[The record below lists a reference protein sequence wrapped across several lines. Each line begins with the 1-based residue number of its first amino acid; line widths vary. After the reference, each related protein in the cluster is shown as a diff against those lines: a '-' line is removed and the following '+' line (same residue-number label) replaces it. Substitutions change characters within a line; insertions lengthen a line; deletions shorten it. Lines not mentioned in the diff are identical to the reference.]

1 VLIYDRRVT
10 VLPRRAVLL
19 LAVLLTATLAAALSA
34 AESRAAPRVPAGFFG
49 VHVRSLQGG
58 DYGAMRRAGV
68 GLVRTGFSYSV
79 VRPQPLSGYDWSTF
93 DAYVAGTAEQG
104 IDLLPVVYG
113 TPPWMPFVGGV
124 SILAEPLASEWQ
136 RYLTALVDRY
146 GSGGKFWTLHPEIPY
161 HPVRYWQIWNE
172 PNSFGNWN
180 EPSPRQYGE
189 LLARSAATIHAADP
203 AARVVSAGVVAQP
216 LDDITEPGADY
227 LGRMVRS
234 PAAAAAADV
243 IALHPYTKGPGSM
256 TKLIRQTRKTMTRAG
271 LGRTPIWITEVGW
284 GAGAPKPKT
293 TRGLTP
299 EVPGRWSQTK
309 AKQRSKL
316 RRALA
321 TAVEQRRK
329 LGIGRIVWYQ
339 WQDGPDPACAW
350 CVSAGLIRQDGT
362 PKPLLSDFSR
372 IANSRR
378 APLQSPGAGP
388 RSRR

>member
-1 VLIYDRRVT
+1 MLIYDRRVT

-19 LAVLLTATLAAALSA
+19 LSVLLTAALVAALSA
-34 AESRAAPRVPAGFFG
+34 TETRAAPRVPAGFFG

-146 GSGGKFWTLHPEIPY
+146 GSGGKFWTLHPEVPY

-172 PNSFGNWN
+172 PNSFVNWS

-203 AARVVSAGVVAQP
+203 TARVVSAGVVAQP

-227 LGRMVRS
+227 LRRMFRS
-234 PAAAAAADV
+234 PAAASAADV

-284 GAGAPKPKT
+284 ASGGPASPFTVDSQGQAERIRAALEIFHRRRKELGLQGVIYFNWRDAPVYAGGQDFFGLHTGLLDINGRPKPALDAYRSVA
-293 TRGLTP
+293 RG
-299 EVPGRWSQTK
+299 
-309 AKQRSKL
+309 A
-316 RRALA
+316 
-321 TAVEQRRK
+321 
-329 LGIGRIVWYQ
+329 
-339 WQDGPDPACAW
+339 
-350 CVSAGLIRQDGT
+350 AG
-362 PKPLLSDFSR
+362 
-372 IANSRR
+372 
-378 APLQSPGAGP
+378 
-388 RSRR
+388 